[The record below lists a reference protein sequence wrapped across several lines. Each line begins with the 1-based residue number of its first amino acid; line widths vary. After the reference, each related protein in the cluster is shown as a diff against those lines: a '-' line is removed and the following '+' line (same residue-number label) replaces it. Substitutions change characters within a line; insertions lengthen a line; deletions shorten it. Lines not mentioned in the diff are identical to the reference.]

1 MQNSMLVV
9 FLAATLLT
17 SAVSA
22 NAASETSKWMQPGPA
37 TTVPIGHYNFCKSH
51 PLECLRQPDQASTTT
66 VSAQDSLAMIDAVN
80 REVNAAIKP
89 VLDIK
94 LYGQQEFWTYPTTA
108 GDCEDF
114 ALLKRRKLIEKG
126 LPAGA
131 LLLTTVKKADG
142 EGHAVLTVHLDT
154 GDFILDN
161 LDNSVKLWTQTPY
174 TFVKRQAAADPAQWL
189 SLGET
194 PIAVSA
200 AVAK

>member
-1 MQNSMLVV
+1 MQNSILAVL
-9 FLAATLLT
+9 LAATLLT
-17 SAVSA
+17 GAASA
-22 NAASETSKWMQPGPA
+22 NAASETGKWMQPGPV

-51 PLECLRQPDQASTTT
+51 PAECLRQPGETGATT
-66 VSAQDSLAMIDAVN
+66 VSAQASLAMIDAVN

-89 VLDIK
+89 VLDID
-94 LYGQQEFWTYPTTA
+94 LYGKEEFWTYPTTA

-131 LLLTTVKKADG
+131 LLLTTVKKANG

-174 TFVKRQAAADPAQWL
+174 KFVKRQASADPAQWL

-194 PIAVSA
+194 PVVASA
-200 AVAK
+200 AIAK